1 MSYDI
6 VIAGG
11 GLAGA
16 SLAIAGA
23 GHGLSV
29 ALVEAGPVDTFSSTE
44 PERVIALSWGSRCCM
59 ERLGVW
65 GAIAG
70 LGAAPIRQVHVH
82 EPGNRGVVCMHQAE
96 AGVEALGYV
105 VQNACLL
112 RALYEGMPETV
123 KVIASTRVQS
133 LEWSGDALQVVAVKG
148 GRTTRLSC
156 RLLAA
161 ADGTNSRIRQLC
173 GIESRGWDHN
183 RFGLVA
189 SVRTERPHRGIAYE
203 CFRSAGPLAFLP
215 LDDSRCSI
223 VWTLPP
229 RDASRIVGM
238 DDAGFLRALG
248 KAAGRKMLE
257 RLGGFVGTGPRACF
271 PFEYRMALSLTTSR
285 VALIGNAAHTLH
297 PVAGQGL
304 NLGLRDVTTLADA
317 LGRAR
322 ASGRDIGAPVL
333 LEEYRQKRLPD
344 NLAVSLF
351 TEGLN
356 AVFSNDFTPLKLA
369 RGSGLAV
376 MNRLPPLKT
385 WLMRRTT
392 GLTRRVTP
400 DGDKVDKK

>member
-1 MSYDI
+1 
-6 VIAGG
+6 
-11 GLAGA
+11 
-16 SLAIAGA
+16 
-23 GHGLSV
+23 
-29 ALVEAGPVDTFSSTE
+29 
-44 PERVIALSWGSRCCM
+44 
-59 ERLGVW
+59 
-65 GAIAG
+65 
-70 LGAAPIRQVHVH
+70 
-82 EPGNRGVVCMHQAE
+82 
-96 AGVEALGYV
+96 
-105 VQNACLL
+105 
-112 RALYEGMPETV
+112 
-123 KVIASTRVQS
+123 VQS